1 MRNPRSKVSEAP
13 VVMSIRMIRGD
24 HHHQCSVW
32 IIVGN
37 YCLLIEDHYHFN
49 YRLMTLGQDAVYFR
63 LIPHKAQPSPC
74 WCWCCQVLW
83 GSNIFIML
91 SFLSKQRAQ
100 KEELSSLRLRGFNLL
115 KTSLDWNQMMQKNS

>member
-13 VVMSIRMIRGD
+13 VVMSARMIRGD

-37 YCLLIEDHYHFN
+37 HCLLIEDHYHFN

-63 LIPHKAQPSPC
+63 LIPHKAQPSPL
-74 WCWCCQVLW
+74 VLVLSSVVVLKYIYYVKLFIKTTRSK
-83 GSNIFIML
+83 GGIIFITV
-91 SFLSKQRAQ
+91 QRI
-100 KEELSSLRLRGFNLL
+100 
-115 KTSLDWNQMMQKNS
+115 